1 MYNNKETINVTIII
15 FNYTLLI
22 YLSVVGC
29 KQFLSLRLSDLK
41 WSSLQQRIITV
52 AYQWCTKNSFHNRQ
66 LRQVDMDVSAQL
78 LPLQSSTRGHTS
90 RTAYSNSHFPRTIRD
105 WNALDVDLLQF
116 QSVDS
121 FKHHLN
127 SVQPVQHGRH
137 YFWPST
143 DVGLVDI

>member
-52 AYQWCTKNSFHNRQ
+52 AYQ
-66 LRQVDMDVSAQL
+66 
-78 LPLQSSTRGHTS
+78 
-90 RTAYSNSHFPRTIRD
+90 
-105 WNALDVDLLQF
+105 
-116 QSVDS
+116 
-121 FKHHLN
+121 
-127 SVQPVQHGRH
+127 
-137 YFWPST
+137 
-143 DVGLVDI
+143 